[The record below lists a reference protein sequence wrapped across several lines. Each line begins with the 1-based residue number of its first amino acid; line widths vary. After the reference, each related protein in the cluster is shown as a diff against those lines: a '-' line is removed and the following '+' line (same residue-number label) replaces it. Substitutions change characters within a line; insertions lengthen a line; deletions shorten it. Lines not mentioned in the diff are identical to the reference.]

1 MQSLRALVMI
11 GGVACGV
18 ACSVAEKAQAQQL
31 SPMALSARAIV
42 TRADTITTPENW
54 DGWQL
59 SHCVTGVT
67 YGAPLKFAVAYGG
80 GFRREFDES
89 PDLCVMGVA
98 KLGLGGAQASVGV
111 GSSFGALGG
120 GGVVTANVLRTF
132 SNPLH
137 ATARRTYVGASVHL
151 WPIIAIGGEIGWYT
165 RIGDAAGAS
174 TAGKRL
180 IAWSTGFG
188 F

>member
-1 MQSLRALVMI
+1 MRALRALVMI
-11 GGVACGV
+11 GGLACGG
-18 ACSVAEKAQAQQL
+18 ACGLANALQAQQL
-31 SPMALSARAIV
+31 SPLALSARTV
-42 TRADTITTPENW
+42 VSRTDTITTSENW

-89 PDLCVMGVA
+89 PDLCLMGVA

-120 GGVVTANVLRTF
+120 GGVLTANLLRTF
-132 SNPLH
+132 GNPLH

-151 WPIIAIGGEIGWYT
+151 WPIIAIGGEIGWFT
-165 RIGDAAGAS
+165 RIGDTAGES